1 MQEGGLMKPV
11 ITTTMLMA
19 AVDRAGFRKSN
30 RDGATAFKEPV
41 ELPCFDEQKKT
52 RLRSH
57 LSA

>member
-1 MQEGGLMKPV
+1 MKPV

-30 RDGATAFKEPV
+30 RAGATALKEPA
-41 ELPCFDEQKKT
+41 ELPCSDEQKKT